1 MEHFKNIVYINLDHR
16 IDRNNNIIQQLK
28 PYKKNNIIRLG
39 ASYYKQNGPKGCAL
53 SHIRI
58 LEMAIKNNW
67 DNVLI
72 LEDDFI
78 FTQST
83 NNINC
88 LINKFFCDNVV
99 WDIIMF
105 SSNLIKFNK
114 YNDYLN
120 NVIEGKTTSGYAVN
134 NTFFKVLLLKF
145 KQCFNKLNVPVYNKN
160 LKHFCIDMGWR
171 ELQLNSNWYIFNPK
185 IGKQKDGYSD
195 ILHKYKNYD
204 C

>member
-1 MEHFKNIVYINLDHR
+1 MYINLDHR
-16 IDRNNNIIQQLK
+16 IDRNNNIINQLK
-28 PYKKNNIIRLG
+28 PFKENNIIRLN
-39 ASYYKQNGPKGCAL
+39 ASYFKQNGPKGCAL

-78 FTQST
+78 FTQPI
-83 NNINC
+83 NNINIM
-88 LINKFFCDNVV
+88 INKFFKDNIK

-120 NVIEGKTTSGYAVN
+120 KVVEGKTTSGYAVN
-134 NTFFKVLLLKF
+134 NQFFKTLLKTF
-145 KQCFNKLNVPVYNKN
+145 KNCYKHLDVPIYNKN

-171 ELQLNSNWYIFNPK
+171 NLQEPNDWYIFNPK
-185 IGKQKDGYSD
+185 LGKQKDGFSD
-195 ILHKYKNYD
+195 IMQKYKNYN